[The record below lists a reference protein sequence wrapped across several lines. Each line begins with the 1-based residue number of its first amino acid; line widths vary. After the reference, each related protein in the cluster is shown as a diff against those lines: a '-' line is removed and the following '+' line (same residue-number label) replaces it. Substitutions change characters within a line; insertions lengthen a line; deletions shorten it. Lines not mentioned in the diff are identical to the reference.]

1 MEAPVGP
8 AGEDLGGLLR
18 RVLAENPGLTQKRIA
33 EAAGIPYATLN
44 AWVTGRRGAGGRI
57 AADDLR
63 ALADALPPAYPA
75 ARVFAAAGRRTPAD
89 LDAEREA
96 RLLEIYRDLD
106 CDQQRA
112 LVEMARALA
121 RLPRARQVEQAAPAE
136 RPEQR
141 EWAGS

>member
-1 MEAPVGP
+1 VEPIETPVGQ
-8 AGEDLGGLLR
+8 AGEDLGALLR
-18 RVLAENPGLTQKRIA
+18 CVLAENPGLTQKRIA
-33 EAAGIPYATLN
+33 EQAGIPYATLN

-57 AADDLR
+57 ASDDLR
-63 ALADALPPAYPA
+63 ALAEALPQDYPA
-75 ARVFAAAGRRTPAD
+75 SRVFAAAGRRTPAD

-121 RLPRARQVEQAAPAE
+121 KLPRARRA
-136 RPEQR
+136 R
-141 EWAGS
+141 

>member
-1 MEAPVGP
+1 MFAVEAIGP
-8 AGEDLGGLLR
+8 LAGQADEDLAALLR
-18 RVLAENPGLTQKRIA
+18 SVLSETPGLTQKKIA
-33 EAAGIPYATLN
+33 ETSGIPYATLN

-63 ALADALPPAYPA
+63 ALADALPAAYPV

-96 RLLEIYRDLD
+96 RLLEIFHDLD
-106 CDQQRA
+106 TDQQRV

-121 RLPRARQVEQAAPAE
+121 KLPRTVHAE
-136 RPEQR
+136 
-141 EWAGS
+141 

>member
-1 MEAPVGP
+1 MDAIEPMGTGGQ
-8 AGEDLGGLLR
+8 AGEDLAALLR
-18 RVLAENPGLTQKRIA
+18 GVLAANPGLTQKKIS
-33 EAAGIPYATLN
+33 ETSGIPYATLN

-63 ALADALPPAYPA
+63 ALADALPPDYPP

-96 RLLEIYRDLD
+96 RLLEIFRELD
-106 CDQQRA
+106 TDQQRV

-121 RLPRARQVEQAAPAE
+121 KLPRAVHAE
-136 RPEQR
+136 
-141 EWAGS
+141 

>member
-1 MEAPVGP
+1 MEIPAGR
-8 AGEDLGGLLR
+8 AGEDLGALLR
-18 RVLAENPGLTQKRIA
+18 HVLAENPGLTQKRIA

-57 AADDLR
+57 ATEDLR
-63 ALADALPPAYPA
+63 ALADALPGAYPA

-106 CDQQRA
+106 ADQQRA

-121 RLPRARQVEQAAPAE
+121 RLPRPR
-136 RPEQR
+136 R
-141 EWAGS
+141 AG